1 MTIEF
6 PSRPKNWFYL
16 HRGLAS
22 SPRSMVT
29 NGHLIT
35 RRGPDFTIRSEG
47 RRGTAFYAGPQRRK
61 LGVCVYRGRSE
72 FCKKGDRRGSSRISR
87 FWHLFGDPKK
97 RHFFAISEG
106 SKIDFLEGM
115 SKTSSGTPFSE
126 GSKTGFHIRSR
137 AHSVVHETHKL
148 TATFD
153 PGS

>member
-1 MTIEF
+1 MMI

-61 LGVCVYRGRSE
+61 LGVCVHRGRTDLATNV
-72 FCKKGDRRGSSRISR
+72 GRRG
-87 FWHLFGDPKK
+87 FPEFHGFGT
-97 RHFFAISEG
+97 
-106 SKIDFLEGM
+106 FLEIL
-115 SKTSSGTPFSE
+115 KNGTFLPFRRGPKSTFWRVCPKPAQ
-126 GSKTGFHIRSR
+126 GHRFRKGPKQGFISAR
-137 AHSVVHETHKL
+137 E
-148 TATFD
+148 
-153 PGS
+153 PIP